1 MQISTQAYRP
11 RQAGGPAVARPA
23 FAGPA
28 TQHAIEQF
36 LFFEAQLLDEARY
49 NDWYD
54 LLHEDIRYRMP
65 VRRNRLHRDLPLE
78 STGSRE
84 LAHYDD
90 SHESLA
96 IRIRRVQQPTAWS
109 DNPPPRTTRLI
120 TGVQARA
127 GERPGTYEVRSA
139 FLLYRNRLQ
148 DDVDTFA
155 GHRDDLLVDGG
166 SPGGEPV
173 FRVLDRTIHLAQ
185 SLVLA
190 KNLGLF
196 F

>member
-11 RQAGGPAVARPA
+11 RPAGAPAVSRPA
-23 FAGPA
+23 YVEPA
-28 TQHAIEQF
+28 TQYAIEQF

-65 VRRNRLHRDLPLE
+65 LRRNRLHRDLPLE
-78 STGSRE
+78 STGGRE

-90 SHESLA
+90 THESLA
-96 IRIRRVQQPTAWS
+96 IRIRRIQQPTAWS

-120 TGVQARA
+120 TGVQARK
-127 GERPGTYEVRSA
+127 GERPGTYEVRSV
-139 FLLYRNRLQ
+139 FQLYRNRLQ
-148 DDVDTFA
+148 DDADTFA
-155 GHRDDLLVDGG
+155 GHRDDLLADGG
-166 SPGGEPV
+166 VPGGEPD
-173 FRVLDRTIHLAQ
+173 FRLLARTIHLAQ
-185 SLVLA
+185 SVVLA
-190 KNLGLF
+190 KNIGLF

>member
-11 RQAGGPAVARPA
+11 RPTDAPMVTRPA
-23 FAGPA
+23 FVDLA
-28 TQHAIEQF
+28 TQHTIEQF

-65 VRRNRLHRDLPLE
+65 LRRKRLHRDLPLE

-90 SHESLA
+90 THESLA
-96 IRIRRVQQPTAWS
+96 IRLRRVQQPTAWS
-109 DNPPPRTTRLI
+109 DNPPPRTARLI
-120 TGVQARA
+120 TGVQARV
-127 GERPGTYEVRSA
+127 GERPGTYDVRSA

-148 DDVDTFA
+148 DDADTFV
-155 GHRDDLLVDGG
+155 GHRDDVLIDDGL
-166 SPGGEPV
+166 PDGEPNL
-173 FRVLDRTIHLAQ
+173 RLLARTIHLAQ
-185 SLVLA
+185 SVVLA